1 MIGLKKYVL
10 LHKSEM
16 AMLSGLIV
24 LIEAL
29 TVYGSVLNADI
40 LNALIAHN
48 FAQFM
53 KNVALLLTVWLLVV
67 LTEYIEGVY
76 QEVVIQ
82 NIDISIRNNI
92 AKLLIQKSYSEY
104 NAKPYGVYESW
115 INNDIQVINE
125 QGLSPLFVVIQ
136 GAVGTVFAVLTL
148 IKYHWSLAL
157 VALVLAGLII
167 LLPKIFDKKL
177 AEKILK
183 LTQGNER
190 FVNRTQ
196 DVLSAFNLLYAFQ
209 TLHLLVDGI
218 KEFSKLI
225 KTAYVNRSKFQIA
238 VQVTGFMGNVV
249 SQVILIGLSGILAF
263 QRLVKIGTINAVGS
277 LAGNIFNSLGNMSNF
292 LGMIRGTRP
301 IFAKYP
307 LIDDQ
312 PADTDLRPHAKQLLT
327 APAVLQT
334 KDLSFSYD
342 AKKPIL
348 NHVNLTFLRNKKY
361 LILGESGAGKSTLL
375 KLLAGYIPGYQGQIL
390 LDGMSLTEYRPA
402 EISRRLLYLD
412 QSPQVLQTTVRNNL
426 SLGAQFSDQQLIEA
440 LLKMKLIQSVD
451 EGKDY
456 LNLDIGES
464 GKNFSGGQIQR
475 LALARGL
482 IREIPVMLIDEG
494 TSAIDEQTAVQIEM
508 ALLKN
513 PKLTLIMISHT
524 PHPQT
529 EKLFDKVI
537 HFS

>member
-1 MIGLKKYVL
+1 MKKYVL

-92 AKLLIQKSYSEY
+92 AKLLIRKSYSEY

-177 AEKILK
+177 AEKNLK

-218 KEFSKLI
+218 KESSKLI

-263 QRLVKIGTINAVGS
+263 QKLVKIGTINAVGS

-440 LLKMKLIQSVD
+440 LLKMKLIQSTD